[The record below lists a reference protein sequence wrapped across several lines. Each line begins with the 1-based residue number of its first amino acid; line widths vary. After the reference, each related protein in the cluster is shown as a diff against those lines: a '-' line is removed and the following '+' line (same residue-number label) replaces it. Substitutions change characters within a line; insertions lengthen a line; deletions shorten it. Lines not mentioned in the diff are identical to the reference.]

1 MALTFKF
8 DEQQLERLVTAIN
21 NLSDNVAKWQG
32 NQADATRQG
41 FNDLISAL
49 GGVSDEQLQTI
60 IDQIA
65 AGLNLTAD
73 EVQAALNQFNQPKE
87 NDNGS

>member
-21 NLSDNVAKWQG
+21 NLSENVAKWQG

-41 FNDLISAL
+41 FADLIAFF
-49 GGVSDEQLQTI
+49 GGGGEDEQGKVNQITSAVKAVKDKLQTSV
-60 IDQIA
+60 DSQ
-65 AGLNLTAD
+65 N
-73 EVQAALNQFNQPKE
+73 
-87 NDNGS
+87 